1 MTSWNNTA
9 NENAHIPKSII
20 ICDELPP
27 INNPAIINIHES
39 LEPQFANGTNALL
52 IEIGAYPF
60 DAEHQVADRDDL
72 VGRADGAGGDIV
84 VPAEHKDVD
93 KAQQHEQHIFD
104 KDRPG
109 QAEQVHSF
117 VHRKSSFH
125 HYTDCHDAPAGAFLL
140 FLRYSEK
147 GRLSISV
154 AGFGRIFPF
163 PIKIKK
169 CGEKP
174 CANSKEKKA

>member
-60 DAEHQVADRDDL
+60 ACCIAC
-72 VGRADGAGGDIV
+72 
-84 VPAEHKDVD
+84 P
-93 KAQQHEQHIFD
+93 
-104 KDRPG
+104 
-109 QAEQVHSF
+109 HSCAA
-117 VHRKSSFH
+117 
-125 HYTDCHDAPAGAFLL
+125 TPTAAT
-140 FLRYSEK
+140 
-147 GRLSISV
+147 LSL
-154 AGFGRIFPF
+154 A
-163 PIKIKK
+163 
-169 CGEKP
+169 
-174 CANSKEKKA
+174 